1 MKRLFCLLLVV
12 ALAFGAAPLGAS
24 AASAANGSVA
34 LQLNNDGAAEL
45 IDADGAVRAVSD
57 PASSDAGSFKFEA
70 APDQTLYL
78 CLGVSDGGDTS
89 MLWNDS
95 VGDLTGAASPGELAD
110 QELFKLKVS
119 RDGDGARLVRV
130 SQYNERAIG
139 GSARSAWLKIDIAAS
154 DSIDEQKAVVDL
166 TFTARDDDENGK
178 WEKGDYALLRLTL
191 WIGSAVEEGGDA
203 LRAAGDSFVYK
214 PDSNSE
220 NIVTWED
227 VASLSFSASD
237 DAKKFYAR
245 LSTKHDPI
253 YAAYEDSA
261 DLYFRN
267 FTGAP
272 TISASSR
279 ATLTLYYPWEDGGPD
294 PAACHVY
301 LADADGSLRD
311 VTKLFTYI
319 GEDEDGSAVNGW
331 RIRTRTLGC
340 YIITDRALDLTLQQ
354 EQAVQTQ
361 PETVSVSEQA
371 SVPPASEN
379 AAALPFDINRN
390 AKPIPNTGI

>member
-12 ALAFGAAPLGAS
+12 VLAFGAAPLGAF

-34 LQLNNDGAAEL
+34 IQLNNAGSAEL
-45 IDADGAVRAVSD
+45 IDADGTVCAVSD
-57 PASSDAGSFKFEA
+57 TASADAGNFKFEA

-78 CLGVSDGGDTS
+78 CLGAVDGGDSS

-110 QELFKLKVS
+110 QDLFKLKVS
-119 RDGDGARLVRV
+119 RDGGGARLVRV
-130 SQYNERAIG
+130 SQYNQRAIG
-139 GSARSAWLKIDIAAS
+139 GSARSAWLKINIAAS

-178 WEKGDYALLRLTL
+178 WEKGDYALLRLTF
-191 WIGSAVEEGGDA
+191 WIGSAVEEGGDVE
-203 LRAAGDSFVYK
+203 RAVGDSFIYK
-214 PDSNSE
+214 PDSNAE
-220 NIVTWED
+220 NTVTWED

-245 LSTKHDPI
+245 LSTKHDPA

-261 DLYFRN
+261 DLFFRD
-267 FTGAP
+267 FAGAP

-279 ATLTLYYPWEDGGPD
+279 ATLTLYYPWEGDGPD
-294 PAACHVY
+294 PATCHIY
-301 LADADGSLRD
+301 LTDADGSLRD

-331 RIRTRTLGC
+331 RMRTRTLGC
-340 YIITDRALDLTLQQ
+340 YIIADRALDLTARQ
-354 EQAVQTQ
+354 EQAAETQSDISSALEQTAAQ
-361 PETVSVSEQA
+361 PAQTGMAQ
-371 SVPPASEN
+371 
-379 AAALPFDINRN
+379 PFDINRN

>member
-1 MKRLFCLLLVV
+1 MKQLICLLLVV
-12 ALAFGAAPLGAS
+12 VLAFGAAPLGAA

-45 IDADGAVRAVSD
+45 VDAGGVVRAVSD
-57 PASSDAGSFKFEA
+57 PASADAGGFKFEA

-78 CLGVSDGGDTS
+78 CLGASDGDDTS

-119 RDGDGARLVRV
+119 RDGNGARLVRV
-130 SQYNERAIG
+130 SQHNERSIG
-139 GSARSAWLKIDIAAS
+139 GSARSAWLKISIAAS

-166 TFTARDDDENGK
+166 TFTARGDDEDGK
-178 WEKGDYALLRLTL
+178 WEKGDYALLRLTF

-203 LRAAGDSFVYK
+203 LRAAGDSFIYK
-214 PDSNSE
+214 PDANAE
-220 NIVTWED
+220 NMVVWED

-261 DLYFRN
+261 DLFFRN

-294 PAACHVY
+294 PAACHIY
-301 LADADGSLRD
+301 LTDANGSLRD

-319 GEDEDGSAVNGW
+319 GEDEDGSVVNGW

-340 YIITDRALDLTLQQ
+340 YIITDRALDLTAQQ
-354 EQAVQTQ
+354 EEDIQTQ
-361 PETVSVSEQA
+361 PKTSSAPEQVSAQSA
-371 SVPPASEN
+371 SAD
-379 AAALPFDINRN
+379 AAALPFDINHN